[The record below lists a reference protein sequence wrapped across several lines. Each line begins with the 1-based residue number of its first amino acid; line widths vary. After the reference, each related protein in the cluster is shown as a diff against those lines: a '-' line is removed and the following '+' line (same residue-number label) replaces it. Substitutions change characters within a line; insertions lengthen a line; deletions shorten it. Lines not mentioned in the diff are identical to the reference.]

1 MLELPWNDGTLRL
14 PIPDHW
20 NVLDPFHPRHAPA
33 EAEPEILCRQG
44 LQQAIGAQPLHERD
58 LRGKRVLLVCD
69 DVSRPTPVHRFFGM
83 VRETLEQAGVARAN
97 IEILFALGVHR
108 PMTQAEAEAKIGPA
122 NLAGHRWHNHDAF
135 NPEQLLDLGTTSRGT
150 PVQLNKLLGE
160 FDLII
165 LLGAIEPH
173 ILLGFGGGFKM
184 LLPGCAGAA
193 TIGRNHLQGTRR
205 GRFNYVGAHPEDSP
219 MRLDL
224 EEGCSLLQREVF
236 LVNAVLNDRGEIE
249 RFFCGNPLA
258 AFRAGVQ
265 HVQKHFA
272 IATNQEVDI
281 AITASSPLD
290 ADLRQAMKCLGNSQF
305 AVRPRGLVLGFLNC
319 REGLGDMPLPR
330 WTLSYPLLRFLV
342 RLARKQ
348 RLLMWL
354 RFLRRRDPI
363 EQLFLTHFGLQM
375 LRRNDVWIYSH
386 GLAADI
392 GQRVGAF
399 RQYNSV
405 AAMFAAAE
413 KHVGR
418 VPTVAVFPRGG
429 ATYVPARGE
438 GL

>member
-1 MLELPWNDGTLRL
+1 MVELPWTDGNLQIPLPPHWRL
-14 PIPDHW
+14 LEAH
-20 NVLDPFHPRHAPA
+20 HPRHAPA
-33 EAEPEILCRQG
+33 TAEPEVLCRRG
-44 LQQAIGAQPLHERD
+44 LQEPIAAQPLHERD
-58 LRGKRVLLVCD
+58 LRCKRILLVCD
-69 DVSRPTPVHRFFGM
+69 DVSRPTPVHRFFAV
-83 VRETLEQAGVARAN
+83 VRDALVQAGAAQAQ

-108 PMTQAEAEAKIGPA
+108 PMTQQEAEAKIGAA

-135 NPEQLLDLGTTSRGT
+135 TATNLIHLGTTTRGT
-150 PVQLNKLLGE
+150 PVYLNRLLAE
-160 FDLII
+160 FDLVV

-173 ILLGFGGGFKM
+173 ILLGFGGGYKM
-184 LLPGCAGAA
+184 LIPGCAGAT

-224 EEGCSLLQREVF
+224 EEGCLLLRREVF

-249 RFFCGNPLA
+249 RFFCGDPCA

-272 IATNQEVDI
+272 VTPRQEVDI

-330 WTLSYPLLRFLV
+330 WTLPYPQLRFLV

-386 GLAADI
+386 GLAADV

-399 RQYNSV
+399 RQYNSM

-413 KHVGR
+413 KQVGR
-418 VPTVAVFPRGG
+418 SPTVAVFPRGG

-438 GL
+438 DL